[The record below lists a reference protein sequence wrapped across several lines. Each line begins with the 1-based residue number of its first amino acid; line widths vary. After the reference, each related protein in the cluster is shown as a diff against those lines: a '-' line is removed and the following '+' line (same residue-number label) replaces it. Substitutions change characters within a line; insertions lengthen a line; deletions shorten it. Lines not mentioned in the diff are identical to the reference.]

1 MQYGIKFGLL
11 QVREN
16 AISLRKWSGCI
27 ALLRILEGT
36 LFILPCFSLATSNV
50 RSLSWKLTRVPAT
63 IRFTPQ
69 HVEILEIST
78 LTLNIKITT
87 IVHVIVAIFG
97 DVSI

>member
-36 LFILPCFSLATSNV
+36 LFILPCFSLATSK
-50 RSLSWKLTRVPAT
+50 R
-63 IRFTPQ
+63 Q
-69 HVEILEIST
+69 
-78 LTLNIKITT
+78 
-87 IVHVIVAIFG
+87 VA
-97 DVSI
+97 